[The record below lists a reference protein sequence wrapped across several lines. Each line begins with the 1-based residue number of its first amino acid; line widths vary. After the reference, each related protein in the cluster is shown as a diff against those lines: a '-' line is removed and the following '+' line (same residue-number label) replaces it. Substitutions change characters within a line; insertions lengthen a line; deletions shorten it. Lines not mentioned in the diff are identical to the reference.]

1 LLQLVTVEDAAM
13 SKIQYLEDQ
22 LARAERLHK
31 GALDGLTIERIQAFA
46 EECRQQIK
54 IMTEGKMPSPSQR

>member
-1 LLQLVTVEDAAM
+1 M

>member
-1 LLQLVTVEDAAM
+1 M

-22 LARAERLHK
+22 LARAERLRK

-54 IMTEGKMPSPSQR
+54 AMTEGKMPSPSQR